1 MKVLLIEDNET
12 LSRMMS
18 KYFRIKKI
26 DCTVLTDGTD
36 GLDQILEQKHDIVLL
51 DLAIPDF
58 SGYDIIESLEKKD
71 MLKDVKIIVLTASS
85 LSDQELDEFV
95 KKGVRAC
102 LRKPVELDR
111 LLKVIHSC
119 V

>member
-26 DCTVLTDGTD
+26 DCTISINGTE
-36 GLDQILEQKHDIVLL
+36 GLELILEQKHDVILL
-51 DLAIPDF
+51 DLAMPDF
-58 SGYDIIESLEKKD
+58 SGYDIIDSLEKQGK
-71 MLKDVKIIVLTASS
+71 LKEMKIIILTASS
-85 LSDQELDEFV
+85 KSDEELDQFV
-95 KKGVRAC
+95 KRGVRAC
-102 LRKPVELDR
+102 LRKPVAMEHLYKTV
-111 LLKVIHSC
+111 LSC

>member
-1 MKVLLIEDNET
+1 MKVLLIEDNEI

-26 DCTVLTDGTD
+26 DCTVLNDGME
-36 GLDQILEQKHDIVLL
+36 GLEQILEQKHDVILL
-51 DLAIPDF
+51 DLAMPEF

-85 LSDQELDEFV
+85 LSDQELDELV
-95 KKGVRAC
+95 KKGVLAC
-102 LRKPVELDR
+102 LRKPVELNK
-111 LLKVIHSC
+111 LLQVIHSC

>member
-1 MKVLLIEDNET
+1 MKILVIEDNET

-26 DCTVLTDGTD
+26 DCTVLNDGID

-51 DLAIPDF
+51 DLAMPGF

-71 MLKDVKIIVLTASS
+71 VLKDVKIIVLTASS
-85 LSDQELDEFV
+85 LSEQELDEFV

-102 LRKPVELDR
+102 LRKPVELDM

>member
-1 MKVLLIEDNET
+1 
-12 LSRMMS
+12 MS

-26 DCTVLTDGTD
+26 DCTVLNDGID

-51 DLAIPDF
+51 DLAMPDF

-71 MLKDVKIIVLTASS
+71 VLKDVKIIVLTASS
-85 LSDQELDEFV
+85 LSEQELDELV
-95 KKGVRAC
+95 EKGVCAC
-102 LRKPVELDR
+102 LRKPVELNK
-111 LLKVIHSC
+111 LLQVIQSY

>member
-26 DCTVLTDGTD
+26 DCTISIDGKE
-36 GLDQILEQKHDIVLL
+36 GLELILEQNHDVILL
-51 DLAIPDF
+51 DLAMPDF

-85 LSDQELDEFV
+85 LSEQELDELV
-95 KKGVRAC
+95 KRGVRTC
-102 LRKPVELDR
+102 LRKPVELNK
-111 LLKVIHSC
+111 LLQVIQSC

>member
-1 MKVLLIEDNET
+1 MKVLVIEDNET

-26 DCTVLTDGTD
+26 DCTVLNDGID
-36 GLDQILEQKHDIVLL
+36 GLDQILEQKHDVILL
-51 DLAIPDF
+51 DLAMPDF

-85 LSDQELDEFV
+85 LSEQELDEFV

-102 LRKPVELDR
+102 LRKPVELDK

>member
-26 DCTVLTDGTD
+26 DCTVLNDGMD
-36 GLDQILEQKHDIVLL
+36 GLEQILENKHDVVLL
-51 DLAIPDF
+51 DLAMPDF
-58 SGYDIIESLEKKD
+58 SGYDIIDSLEKQGKIKE
-71 MLKDVKIIVLTASS
+71 LKIIILTASS
-85 LSDQELDEFV
+85 ISDEELDRFV
-95 KKGVRAC
+95 KKGIRAY
-102 LRKPVELDR
+102 LRKPVDLNELF
-111 LLKVIHSC
+111 KTIHSC

>member
-26 DCTVLTDGTD
+26 DCTISIDGTE
-36 GLDQILEQKHDIVLL
+36 GLELILEQKHDVTLL
-51 DLAIPDF
+51 DLAMPDF
-58 SGYDIIESLEKKD
+58 SGYDIIESLEKKE

-85 LSDQELDEFV
+85 LSEQELDELV

-102 LRKPVELDR
+102 LRKPVALEHLYKTI
-111 LLKVIHSC
+111 LSC

>member
-18 KYFRIKKI
+18 KYFRIKNI
-26 DCTVLTDGTD
+26 DCTVLNDGTD
-36 GLDQILEQKHDIVLL
+36 GLEQILEQKHDIVLL

-71 MLKDVKIIVLTASS
+71 MIKDVKIIVLT
-85 LSDQELDEFV
+85 D
-95 KKGVRAC
+95 
-102 LRKPVELDR
+102 
-111 LLKVIHSC
+111 
-119 V
+119 